1 MCLIFKRCFDLHLPF
16 SSSPPF
22 PAPRRASFQ
31 KSLHLPVSSRAFPCV
46 RAVSVEGETAVEEA
60 VEAVPESTD
69 AAAEQAPAPAAAAAE
84 EKTEERKAR
93 PGATRRRKVTVNV
106 EDLQPGQELTGK
118 VRSVKPYGAFVDIGA
133 FTDGLVHISQLAA
146 GFVNKVED
154 VVTVGQ
160 EVVVRVIEAS
170 KESGRIALTMRD
182 PEAERVAA
190 EETAAVDAERK
201 ASAQQRRSEPRQEG
215 AEGDAPERKVAG
227 RGRRQQREDQKP
239 THNYKKGQKV
249 KGVVKNLTSYGCF
262 VELEGKVEGLLH
274 ASEITAGGDM
284 VPVESLVSVGQELE
298 VTIAKVEV
306 TLFNETSPQDEEIRA
321 LNPFEAAFRRAN
333 LVTDAPRRAPAAADA
348 EEELLVVEKKDARL
362 EEPAPR
368 TRGSARSTP
377 SRRTLDPCCSPLLL
391 PPPSHQV
398 TLFNETSP
406 QDEEIR
412 ALNPFEAAFRRANLV
427 TDAPRRAPA
436 AADAEEE
443 LLVVE
448 KKETAEAAVQ
458 TVAEA
463 VEEAAAEAAEAV
475 AAAVEEE
482 KKEEKV
488 EEEAVAVP
496 LEAVAAAEPA
506 AAEAVAEVAEA
517 VVVEDIPAVEEKEE
531 EAAPAPAATPAAAAG
546 GISAAVVKQ
555 LREETGAGMM
565 ACKKALTDANG
576 DLDTAREILR
586 KKGLA
591 SADKK
596 ASRIASEGL
605 VSSYVHSDRIGVLIE
620 VNCET
625 DFVARGS
632 AFQEL
637 VEDLGMQ
644 VAACPQ
650 VEVVSVEDVPAEQ
663 VAKEREVEMGK
674 EDLASKPEA
683 VRGKIVDGRMAK
695 RLNELALLE
704 QPYIKNDK
712 VMVKDVVKQAI
723 ASLGENIRIRRFV
736 RFNLGEGIEKKSA
749 DFAAEVAAAS
759 QVQAPAAPAPAAAPA
774 AEAAPEPAADKPK
787 VAVSMAA
794 VKQLRDATGA
804 GMMDCK
810 KALESTDGDV
820 DAARELLRKKGL
832 ASADKKASRIAA
844 EGIVGSY
851 IHDGRIGALIEI
863 NCETDFVARGEKFR
877 ELVDDL
883 AMQVVACPGVQVV
896 SEEDVDSAWLAKERE
911 IEMGKEDLASK
922 PEAVRGKIV
931 DGRLAK
937 RVSELALLEQPFLKN
952 DKVTVKEVVK
962 EVVAALGENIRVRRF
977 ERFTLGEGIEKKVSD
992 FAAEVAAAAG
1002 QA

>member
-1 MCLIFKRCFDLHLPF
+1 MVQLCLGFTSLSTILFHSISPHSSLLTPQIVASPFMHF
-16 SSSPPF
+16 SSSGEAADPSNSLFLPPF
-22 PAPRRASFQ
+22 PNPTGISA
-31 KSLHLPVSSRAFPCV
+31 
-46 RAVSVEGETAVEEA
+46 AVVKQLREETGAGMMA
-60 VEAVPESTD
+60 CKKALTDTNGDLDSTLS
-69 AAAEQAPAPAAAAAE
+69 PAP
-84 EKTEERKAR
+84 
-93 PGATRRRKVTVNV
+93 
-106 EDLQPGQELTGK
+106 
-118 VRSVKPYGAFVDIGA
+118 
-133 FTDGLVHISQLAA
+133 
-146 GFVNKVED
+146 
-154 VVTVGQ
+154 
-160 EVVVRVIEAS
+160 
-170 KESGRIALTMRD
+170 
-182 PEAERVAA
+182 
-190 EETAAVDAERK
+190 
-201 ASAQQRRSEPRQEG
+201 
-215 AEGDAPERKVAG
+215 
-227 RGRRQQREDQKP
+227 
-239 THNYKKGQKV
+239 
-249 KGVVKNLTSYGCF
+249 
-262 VELEGKVEGLLH
+262 H
-274 ASEITAGGDM
+274 ASIH
-284 VPVESLVSVGQELE
+284 SLQ
-298 VTIAKVEV
+298 A
-306 TLFNETSPQDEEIRA
+306 FRPQCLSLTHLLCFFSRSLT
-321 LNPFEAAFRRAN
+321 LNP
-333 LVTDAPRRAPAAADA
+333 
-348 EEELLVVEKKDARL
+348 
-362 EEPAPR
+362 
-368 TRGSARSTP
+368 
-377 SRRTLDPCCSPLLL
+377 
-391 PPPSHQV
+391 
-398 TLFNETSP
+398 TSG
-406 QDEEIR
+406 
-412 ALNPFEAAFRRANLV
+412 
-427 TDAPRRAPA
+427 
-436 AADAEEE
+436 
-443 LLVVE
+443 
-448 KKETAEAAVQ
+448 
-458 TVAEA
+458 
-463 VEEAAAEAAEAV
+463 
-475 AAAVEEE
+475 
-482 KKEEKV
+482 
-488 EEEAVAVP
+488 
-496 LEAVAAAEPA
+496 
-506 AAEAVAEVAEA
+506 
-517 VVVEDIPAVEEKEE
+517 
-531 EAAPAPAATPAAAAG
+531 AAAG

-565 ACKKALTDANG
+565 ACKIALTDANG

-911 IEMGKEDLASK
+911 MEMGKEDLASK

>member
-1 MCLIFKRCFDLHLPF
+1 MPMLPTQRVQAWWHAHNGTCMVAHAWWHMHGGTYMVAHAWWHMHGGTCMVAHAWWHMHGGTYMVAHAWWHMHGGTCMVAHAWWHMHGGTCMVAHAWWHMHGGTYMVAHAWWHMHGGTCMVAHAWWHMHGGTCMVAHAWWHMHGGTCMVAHAWWHMHGGTCMVAHAWWHMHGGTCMVAHAWYF
-16 SSSPPF
+16 SGSGIS
-22 PAPRRASFQ
+22 AAVVKQLREETGAGMMACK
-31 KSLHLPVSSRAFPCV
+31 KSLSDANGDLD
-46 RAVSVEGETAVEEA
+46 TAREIL
-60 VEAVPESTD
+60 
-69 AAAEQAPAPAAAAAE
+69 
-84 EKTEERKAR
+84 RKK
-93 PGATRRRKVTVNV
+93 GLATR
-106 EDLQPGQELTGK
+106 
-118 VRSVKPYGAFVDIGA
+118 
-133 FTDGLVHISQLAA
+133 GLVLS
-146 GFVNKVED
+146 
-154 VVTVGQ
+154 
-160 EVVVRVIEAS
+160 
-170 KESGRIALTMRD
+170 
-182 PEAERVAA
+182 
-190 EETAAVDAERK
+190 
-201 ASAQQRRSEPRQEG
+201 
-215 AEGDAPERKVAG
+215 
-227 RGRRQQREDQKP
+227 
-239 THNYKKGQKV
+239 
-249 KGVVKNLTSYGCF
+249 
-262 VELEGKVEGLLH
+262 
-274 ASEITAGGDM
+274 
-284 VPVESLVSVGQELE
+284 
-298 VTIAKVEV
+298 
-306 TLFNETSPQDEEIRA
+306 
-321 LNPFEAAFRRAN
+321 
-333 LVTDAPRRAPAAADA
+333 
-348 EEELLVVEKKDARL
+348 
-362 EEPAPR
+362 
-368 TRGSARSTP
+368 
-377 SRRTLDPCCSPLLL
+377 
-391 PPPSHQV
+391 
-398 TLFNETSP
+398 
-406 QDEEIR
+406 
-412 ALNPFEAAFRRANLV
+412 
-427 TDAPRRAPA
+427 
-436 AADAEEE
+436 
-443 LLVVE
+443 
-448 KKETAEAAVQ
+448 
-458 TVAEA
+458 
-463 VEEAAAEAAEAV
+463 
-475 AAAVEEE
+475 
-482 KKEEKV
+482 
-488 EEEAVAVP
+488 
-496 LEAVAAAEPA
+496 
-506 AAEAVAEVAEA
+506 
-517 VVVEDIPAVEEKEE
+517 
-531 EAAPAPAATPAAAAG
+531 AAG

-663 VAKEREVEMGK
+663 VAKEREVELGK

-759 QVQAPAAPAPAAAPA
+759 QVQAPAAPAAPAPAAPA

-810 KALESTDGDV
+810 KALESTNGDV

-863 NCETDFVARGEKFR
+863 NCETDFVARGDKFR

-937 RVSELALLEQPFLKN
+937 RVSELALLEQPFIKN

>member
-1 MCLIFKRCFDLHLPF
+1 MASVTKLTTSVLSSTVLPALPKACNARAALPAAGFPQGQLRLHHNRL
-16 SSSPPF
+16 
-22 PAPRRASFQ
+22 RASFQ
-31 KSLHLPVSSRAFPCV
+31 KSLHLPVSNRAFPCV
-46 RAVSVEGETAVEEA
+46 RAVSVEGETVVEET
-60 VEAVPESTD
+60 VETVPESTD
-69 AAAEQAPAPAAAAAE
+69 AAAEQAPAAAAE
-84 EKTEERKAR
+84 EKERKAR

-133 FTDGLVHISQLAA
+133 FTDGLVHISQLAT

-201 ASAQQRRSEPRQEG
+201 ASAQQRRQSAGG

-274 ASEITAGGDM
+274 ASEIAPGGDM

-298 VTIAKVEV
+298 VTIAKVEKNRISLTMKEEVDV
-306 TLFNETSPQDEEIRA
+306 TLFNETSPQDEELRA

-333 LVTDAPRRAPAAADA
+333 LVTDAPRRASAAAEA
-348 EEELLVVEKKDARL
+348 EEEILLLEKKDKSG
-362 EEPAPR
+362 EEM
-368 TRGSARSTP
+368 
-377 SRRTLDPCCSPLLL
+377 
-391 PPPSHQV
+391 
-398 TLFNETSP
+398 ET
-406 QDEEIR
+406 
-412 ALNPFEAAFRRANLV
+412 
-427 TDAPRRAPA
+427 
-436 AADAEEE
+436 
-443 LLVVE
+443 VE
-448 KKETAEAAVQ
+448 
-458 TVAEA
+458 TVAEV
-463 VEEAAAEAAEAV
+463 VEEADEKAAEAV

-482 KKEEKV
+482 AAKEEKV
-488 EEEAVAVP
+488 EEEAAPVP

-506 AAEAVAEVAEA
+506 AASAVAEAAEA
-517 VVVEDIPAVEEKEE
+517 VVVADIPAVEEKKE
-531 EAAPAPAATPAAAAG
+531 EAAPAPAATPAA

-555 LREETGAGMM
+555 LREETGTGMM
-565 ACKKALTDANG
+565 ACKKALSDANG

-650 VEVVSVEDVPAEQ
+650 VEVISVEDVPAEQ

-712 VMVKDVVKQAI
+712 VLVKDVVKQAI

-810 KALESTDGDV
+810 KALESTGGDV
-820 DAARELLRKKGL
+820 DSARELLRKKGL

-896 SEEDVDSAWLAKERE
+896 SEEDVDPAWLAKERE
-911 IEMGKEDLASK
+911 IEMGKEDVASK

-937 RVSELALLEQPFLKN
+937 RVSELALLEQPFIKN

>member
-1 MCLIFKRCFDLHLPF
+1 MNENPF
-16 SSSPPF
+16 SRLALHFQRLDFRRVSSAF
-22 PAPRRASFQ
+22 TKTALGIASFQ

-69 AAAEQAPAPAAAAAE
+69 AAAEQTPAPSAAAE

-133 FTDGLVHISQLAA
+133 FTDGLVHISQLAT

-201 ASAQQRRSEPRQEG
+201 ASAQQRRQSAGG
-215 AEGDAPERKVAG
+215 AEGDASERKVAG

-274 ASEITAGGDM
+274 ASEIAPGGDM

-298 VTIAKVEV
+298 VTIAKVEKNRISL
-306 TLFNETSPQDEEIRA
+306 TMKEE
-321 LNPFEAAFRRAN
+321 
-333 LVTDAPRRAPAAADA
+333 VD
-348 EEELLVVEKKDARL
+348 
-362 EEPAPR
+362 
-368 TRGSARSTP
+368 
-377 SRRTLDPCCSPLLL
+377 
-391 PPPSHQV
+391 V

-448 KKETAEAAVQ
+448 KKETAEAAAE

-463 VEEAAAEAAEAV
+463 VEEAAEEAAEAV

-482 KKEEKV
+482 KEEKV
-488 EEEAVAVP
+488 EEEAAPVP

-506 AAEAVAEVAEA
+506 AAEAVAEAAEA
-517 VVVEDIPAVEEKEE
+517 VVVADIPAVEETKE
-531 EAAPAPAATPAAAAG
+531 EAAPAPAATPAAAG

-663 VAKEREVEMGK
+663 VAKEREVELGK

-759 QVQAPAAPAPAAAPA
+759 QVQAPAAPAAPAPAAPA

-810 KALESTDGDV
+810 KALESTNGDV

-863 NCETDFVARGEKFR
+863 NCETDFVARGDKFR

-937 RVSELALLEQPFLKN
+937 RVSELALLEQPFIKN

>member
-1 MCLIFKRCFDLHLPF
+1 MASVTKLTTSVLSSTVLPALPKTCNARAALPAAGFPQGQLRLHHNRL
-16 SSSPPF
+16 
-22 PAPRRASFQ
+22 RASFQ
-31 KSLHLPVSSRAFPCV
+31 KSLHLPVSSRSFPCV
-46 RAVSVEGETAVEEA
+46 RAVSVEGETVVEET
-60 VEAVPESTD
+60 VETVPESTD
-69 AAAEQAPAPAAAAAE
+69 AAAEQAPAAAAE
-84 EKTEERKAR
+84 EKKEERKAR

-133 FTDGLVHISQLAA
+133 FTDGLVHISQLAT

-160 EVVVRVIEAS
+160 EVTVRVIEAS

-201 ASAQQRRSEPRQEG
+201 ASAQQRRQAAGG

-274 ASEITAGGDM
+274 ASEIAPGGDM

-298 VTIAKVEV
+298 VTIAKVEKNRISLTMKEEVDV
-306 TLFNETSPQDEEIRA
+306 TLFNETSPQDEELRA

-333 LVTDAPRRAPAAADA
+333 LVTDAPRRASAAAEA
-348 EEELLVVEKKDARL
+348 EEEILLLEKKDKSG
-362 EEPAPR
+362 EEA
-368 TRGSARSTP
+368 
-377 SRRTLDPCCSPLLL
+377 
-391 PPPSHQV
+391 
-398 TLFNETSP
+398 ET
-406 QDEEIR
+406 
-412 ALNPFEAAFRRANLV
+412 
-427 TDAPRRAPA
+427 
-436 AADAEEE
+436 
-443 LLVVE
+443 VE
-448 KKETAEAAVQ
+448 

-463 VEEAAAEAAEAV
+463 VEEADEKAAEAV

-482 KKEEKV
+482 AAKEEEKV
-488 EEEAVAVP
+488 EEEAAAVP
-496 LEAVAAAEPA
+496 VEAVAAAEPA
-506 AAEAVAEVAEA
+506 ATEAVAEAAEG
-517 VVVEDIPAVEEKEE
+517 VVVADIPAVEEKK
-531 EAAPAPAATPAAAAG
+531 EAEAAPAPAPAATPAAG

-565 ACKKALTDANG
+565 ACKKALADANG
-576 DLDTAREILR
+576 DLETAREILR

-663 VAKEREVEMGK
+663 VAKEREVELGK

-712 VMVKDVVKQAI
+712 VLVKDVVKQAI

-759 QVQAPAAPAPAAAPA
+759 QVQAPAAPAAPAPAAAPA

-810 KALESTDGDV
+810 KALESTGGDV
-820 DAARELLRKKGL
+820 DSARELLRKKGL

-896 SEEDVDSAWLAKERE
+896 SEEDVDPAWLAKERE

-937 RVSELALLEQPFLKN
+937 RVSELALLEQPFIKN

>member
-1 MCLIFKRCFDLHLPF
+1 MNENPF
-16 SSSPPF
+16 SRLALHFQRLDFRRVSSAF
-22 PAPRRASFQ
+22 TKTALASFQ

-69 AAAEQAPAPAAAAAE
+69 AAAEQTPAPAAAAE

-133 FTDGLVHISQLAA
+133 FTDGLVHISQLAT

-182 PEAERVAA
+182 LEAERVAA

-201 ASAQQRRSEPRQEG
+201 ALAQQRRQSAGG

-274 ASEITAGGDM
+274 ASEIAPGGDM

-298 VTIAKVEV
+298 VTIAKVEKNRISL
-306 TLFNETSPQDEEIRA
+306 TMKEE
-321 LNPFEAAFRRAN
+321 
-333 LVTDAPRRAPAAADA
+333 VD
-348 EEELLVVEKKDARL
+348 
-362 EEPAPR
+362 
-368 TRGSARSTP
+368 
-377 SRRTLDPCCSPLLL
+377 
-391 PPPSHQV
+391 V

-448 KKETAEAAVQ
+448 KKETTEAAVE

-463 VEEAAAEAAEAV
+463 VEEAAEEAAEAV

-482 KKEEKV
+482 KEEKV
-488 EEEAVAVP
+488 EEEAAPVP

-517 VVVEDIPAVEEKEE
+517 VVVADITAVEEKKE

-596 ASRIASEGL
+596 ASRVASEGL

-663 VAKEREVEMGK
+663 VAKEREVELGK

-759 QVQAPAAPAPAAAPA
+759 QVQAPAAPAAPAPAAPA

-832 ASADKKASRIAA
+832 ASADKKASRVAA

-863 NCETDFVARGEKFR
+863 NCETDFVARGDKFR

-937 RVSELALLEQPFLKN
+937 RVSELALLEQPFIKN

>member
-1 MCLIFKRCFDLHLPF
+1 MNENPF
-16 SSSPPF
+16 SRLALHFQRLDFRRVSSAF
-22 PAPRRASFQ
+22 TKTALASFQ

-69 AAAEQAPAPAAAAAE
+69 AAAEQTPAPSAAAE

-133 FTDGLVHISQLAA
+133 FTDGLVHISQLAT

-201 ASAQQRRSEPRQEG
+201 ASAQQRRQSAGG
-215 AEGDAPERKVAG
+215 AEGDASERKVAG

-274 ASEITAGGDM
+274 ASEIAPGGDM

-298 VTIAKVEV
+298 VTIAKVEKNRISL
-306 TLFNETSPQDEEIRA
+306 TMKEE
-321 LNPFEAAFRRAN
+321 
-333 LVTDAPRRAPAAADA
+333 VD
-348 EEELLVVEKKDARL
+348 
-362 EEPAPR
+362 
-368 TRGSARSTP
+368 
-377 SRRTLDPCCSPLLL
+377 
-391 PPPSHQV
+391 V

-448 KKETAEAAVQ
+448 KKETAEAAAE

-463 VEEAAAEAAEAV
+463 VEEAAEEAAEAV

-482 KKEEKV
+482 KEEKV
-488 EEEAVAVP
+488 EEEAAPVP

-506 AAEAVAEVAEA
+506 AAEAVAEAAEA
-517 VVVEDIPAVEEKEE
+517 VVVADIPAVEETKE

-663 VAKEREVEMGK
+663 VAKEREVELGK

-759 QVQAPAAPAPAAAPA
+759 QVQAPAAPAAPAPAAPA

-804 GMMDCK
+804 GMMD
-810 KALESTDGDV
+810 SQT
-820 DAARELLRKKGL
+820 RRHL
-832 ASADKKASRIAA
+832 ASPRRALSGATFTTGAS
-844 EGIVGSY
+844 
-851 IHDGRIGALIEI
+851 ALSSRS
-863 NCETDFVARGEKFR
+863 TARRTLSRGGDKFR

-937 RVSELALLEQPFLKN
+937 RVSELALLEQPFIKN

>member
-1 MCLIFKRCFDLHLPF
+1 MASVTKLTTSVLSSTVLPAL
-16 SSSPPF
+16 PKTTCNARAALPAAGF
-22 PAPRRASFQ
+22 PQGQLRLLQNRLRASFQ

-298 VTIAKVEV
+298 VTIAKVENRISL
-306 TLFNETSPQDEEIRA
+306 TMKEE
-321 LNPFEAAFRRAN
+321 
-333 LVTDAPRRAPAAADA
+333 VD
-348 EEELLVVEKKDARL
+348 
-362 EEPAPR
+362 
-368 TRGSARSTP
+368 
-377 SRRTLDPCCSPLLL
+377 
-391 PPPSHQV
+391 V

-517 VVVEDIPAVEEKEE
+517 VVVEDIPAVEEKKEE
-531 EAAPAPAATPAAAAG
+531 EAAPAPAATPAAAG

-576 DLDTAREILR
+576 DLDAAREILR

>member
-298 VTIAKVEV
+298 VTIAKVEKNRISL
-306 TLFNETSPQDEEIRA
+306 TMKEE
-321 LNPFEAAFRRAN
+321 
-333 LVTDAPRRAPAAADA
+333 VD
-348 EEELLVVEKKDARL
+348 
-362 EEPAPR
+362 
-368 TRGSARSTP
+368 
-377 SRRTLDPCCSPLLL
+377 
-391 PPPSHQV
+391 V

-517 VVVEDIPAVEEKEE
+517 VVVEDIPAVEEKKEE
-531 EAAPAPAATPAAAAG
+531 EAAPAPAATPAAAG

-576 DLDTAREILR
+576 DLDAAREILR

>member
-1 MCLIFKRCFDLHLPF
+1 MASVTKLTTSVLSSTVLPALPKTTCNARAALPAAGFPQGQLRLHQNRL
-16 SSSPPF
+16 
-22 PAPRRASFQ
+22 RASFQ

-69 AAAEQAPAPAAAAAE
+69 AVAEQAPAPAAAAAE

-298 VTIAKVEV
+298 VTIAKVEKNRISLTMKEEVDV

-321 LNPFEAAFRRAN
+321 LNPFEAAFPSSSSSNRRF
-333 LVTDAPRRAPAAADA
+333 
-348 EEELLVVEKKDARL
+348 
-362 EEPAPR
+362 
-368 TRGSARSTP
+368 
-377 SRRTLDPCCSPLLL
+377 
-391 PPPSHQV
+391 PPPPI
-398 TLFNETSP
+398 TSP

-475 AAAVEEE
+475 TAAVEEE

-517 VVVEDIPAVEEKEE
+517 VVMEDIPAVEEKE
-531 EAAPAPAATPAAAAG
+531 EAAPAPAATPAAG
-546 GISAAVVKQ
+546 S
-555 LREETGAGMM
+555 
-565 ACKKALTDANG
+565 
-576 DLDTAREILR
+576 
-586 KKGLA
+586 
-591 SADKK
+591 
-596 ASRIASEGL
+596 SE
-605 VSSYVHSDRIGVLIE
+605 
-620 VNCET
+620 
-625 DFVARGS
+625 
-632 AFQEL
+632 
-637 VEDLGMQ
+637 
-644 VAACPQ
+644 
-650 VEVVSVEDVPAEQ
+650 
-663 VAKEREVEMGK
+663 
-674 EDLASKPEA
+674 
-683 VRGKIVDGRMAK
+683 
-695 RLNELALLE
+695 
-704 QPYIKNDK
+704 
-712 VMVKDVVKQAI
+712 
-723 ASLGENIRIRRFV
+723 
-736 RFNLGEGIEKKSA
+736 
-749 DFAAEVAAAS
+749 
-759 QVQAPAAPAPAAAPA
+759 
-774 AEAAPEPAADKPK
+774 
-787 VAVSMAA
+787 
-794 VKQLRDATGA
+794 
-804 GMMDCK
+804 
-810 KALESTDGDV
+810 
-820 DAARELLRKKGL
+820 
-832 ASADKKASRIAA
+832 
-844 EGIVGSY
+844 
-851 IHDGRIGALIEI
+851 
-863 NCETDFVARGEKFR
+863 
-877 ELVDDL
+877 
-883 AMQVVACPGVQVV
+883 
-896 SEEDVDSAWLAKERE
+896 
-911 IEMGKEDLASK
+911 
-922 PEAVRGKIV
+922 
-931 DGRLAK
+931 
-937 RVSELALLEQPFLKN
+937 
-952 DKVTVKEVVK
+952 
-962 EVVAALGENIRVRRF
+962 
-977 ERFTLGEGIEKKVSD
+977 
-992 FAAEVAAAAG
+992 
-1002 QA
+1002 